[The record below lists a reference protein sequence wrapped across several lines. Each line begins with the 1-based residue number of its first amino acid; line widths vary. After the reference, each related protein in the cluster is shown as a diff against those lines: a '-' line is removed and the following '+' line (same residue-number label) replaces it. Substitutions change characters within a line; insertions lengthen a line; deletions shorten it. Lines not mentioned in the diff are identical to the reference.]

1 MRLTPDVNVSDY
13 TDPEEINVRGEGRKW
28 ERFGIRRYKN
38 VSSIV
43 ADKLDRFVA
52 GKTLS
57 ATSDVCGLIWQH
69 LLVASL
75 GPLSFQETT
84 YWAEMFLALKHTLA
98 YSGVDSEEENV

>member
-28 ERFGIRRYKN
+28 ERFGSRSYKN

-69 LLVASL
+69 LFVASL
-75 GPLSFQETT
+75 SLLSFQEIT
-84 YWAEMFLALKHTLA
+84 YHTGMFLALKNTLA
-98 YSGVDSEEENV
+98 YSGVYADEENV